1 MLLNALILLATLQST
16 AAGTINT
23 RAAPADSTRA
33 AGDTTFV
40 DSAGAPSDSARRHEH
55 VDHIEHELIPLTPEL
70 RANAYRDPIARDL
83 ISRAR
88 EARLRQDSSLQ
99 SYDAITKQRI
109 SAWLGVRKLG
119 VRRLAYRNEIA
130 SRVRWQRGVGA
141 WVDVLGTRTAIPMA
155 FPGALVLEDAL
166 DESPIPYYPGRE
178 GLLSLAGVQT
188 VSGDDESVFM
198 HPLEAGAEAYYRYAT
213 GDSIRLTLPDG
224 RALRLREVRVTA
236 RKPRWDL
243 LVGSLWFD
251 AASAHLVR
259 AVFRP
264 SAPFDILKFIDRE
277 NDGDDIPGPVRAM
290 MSPATITID
299 AFTVE
304 YGLHEQR
311 WWLPRLQTVDARGQM
326 GFVRAPFSMQQTF
339 SYSSVSG
346 KDSVALPPIP
356 LARDDSPSGAQ
367 GDTVVAARPDSG
379 SRDDVVTMIVG
390 PVRVA
395 RSDSVSGG
403 TGVDT
408 LAWHHRDGDDADGDP
423 DFNTLDCPRGD
434 TLVRIKPRL
443 RGQLRVAYRV
453 PCDTVALAHSSEL
466 PPSIFDSGEEVFG
479 TEQGKELAK
488 ALDLSLQPGWGPLPY
503 TWHYGIDRGML
514 RYNRVEGL
522 SAGIDVERELGR
534 GYSGEANFRLGVA
547 DLSPNGELHIR
558 RSNGS
563 VTYGLGAFRRL
574 DVANDWGEPLSV
586 GASVNAL
593 LFARDDGFYYRSW
606 GGELTRVSQRGASGQ
621 LSQRAFVERQ
631 SGAGVNTQFSLAKAI
646 NDTRFLDNI
655 DAQKAT
661 ILGYEASLSGSYGD
675 DPAGWRATS
684 LLRAELGTGT
694 FDYTRG
700 SAEVTVSHAIGD
712 ELLGAFTASAG
723 ASGGTLPVQRLWYL
737 GGPHTVHGQGPA
749 TAVGDA
755 YWFGRAELGW
765 GTSKLRPLVF
775 ADLGWAGDRHNWRNP
790 GRPISGAGVG
800 ASVLDGLVR
809 FDLSRGIHPDR
820 GFRVDLYLQGSF

>member
-1 MLLNALILLATLQST
+1 
-16 AAGTINT
+16 
-23 RAAPADSTRA
+23 
-33 AGDTTFV
+33 
-40 DSAGAPSDSARRHEH
+40 
-55 VDHIEHELIPLTPEL
+55 
-70 RANAYRDPIARDL
+70 
-83 ISRAR
+83 
-88 EARLRQDSSLQ
+88 
-99 SYDAITKQRI
+99 
-109 SAWLGVRKLG
+109 
-119 VRRLAYRNEIA
+119 
-130 SRVRWQRGVGA
+130 
-141 WVDVLGTRTAIPMA
+141 
-155 FPGALVLEDAL
+155 
-166 DESPIPYYPGRE
+166 
-178 GLLSLAGVQT
+178 
-188 VSGDDESVFM
+188 
-198 HPLEAGAEAYYRYAT
+198 
-213 GDSIRLTLPDG
+213 
-224 RALRLREVRVTA
+224 
-236 RKPRWDL
+236 
-243 LVGSLWFD
+243 
-251 AASAHLVR
+251 
-259 AVFRP
+259 VFRP
-264 SAPFDILKFIDRE
+264 SAPFDILKFIERE
-277 NDGDDIPGPVRAM
+277 DDDGEGIPGPVRAL

-346 KDSVALPPIP
+346 KDSVMLPPIP
-356 LARDDSPSGAQ
+356 LPPDDSTSDAH
-367 GDTVVAARPDSG
+367 GDTVVATRRDST
-379 SRDDVVTMIVG
+379 SDDRDFD
-390 PVRVA
+390 
-395 RSDSVSGG
+395 
-403 TGVDT
+403 
-408 LAWHHRDGDDADGDP
+408 
-423 DFNTLDCPRGD
+423 TLDCPQGD

-443 RGQLRVAYRV
+443 NGQLGVAYRI

-466 PPSIFDSGEEVFG
+466 PPSIFDSGEEMFG

-503 TWHYGIDRGML
+503 TLHYGIDRGML

-534 GYSGEANFRLGVA
+534 GYSGEANVRLGVA

-563 VTYGLGAFRRL
+563 TTYGVGVFRRL

-586 GASVNAL
+586 GASLNAL

-606 GGELTRVSQRGASGQ
+606 GGELSRVSQRGASGQ
-621 LSQRAFVERQ
+621 LSQRLFVERQ
-631 SGAGVNTQFSLAKAI
+631 SDAGVHTQFSLAKAI

-655 DAQKAT
+655 DAWKAT
-661 ILGYEASLSGSYGD
+661 IVGYEASLSGSYGD

-700 SAEVTVSHAIGD
+700 SAEVTVSHTIGD
-712 ELLGAFTASAG
+712 QLLGAFTASAG

-765 GTSKLRPLVF
+765 GTSKLRPIVF
-775 ADLGWAGDRHNWRNP
+775 GDLGWAGDRHDWRDP
-790 GRPISGAGVG
+790 GQPISGAGVG
-800 ASVLDGLVR
+800 ASVLDGLIR

-820 GFRVDLYLQGSF
+820 GFRVDLYLQGTF